1 MTILPMIQ
9 AMMEM
14 INEVIKGICQGKIR
28 PNKQNEIAFGK
39 YEYPKTIKQAY
50 KQLKELWQKK

>member
-1 MTILPMIQ
+1 MLLV
-9 AMMEM
+9 M
-14 INEVIKGICQGKIR
+14 INEVIKGICQGKIK
-28 PNKQNEIAFGK
+28 PTNENEIVFGK

>member
-1 MTILPMIQ
+1 MLL
-9 AMMEM
+9 EM
-14 INEVIKGICQGKIR
+14 INEVIKGICQGKIK